1 MGTGRPR
8 TAEALAALLRQ
19 AGFGAPKLMP
29 TRTPLLA
36 RVMVAR
42 AV

>member
-8 TAEALAALLRQ
+8 TPEELSALLRQ
-19 AGFGAPKLMP
+19 AGFAAPRLMP
-29 TRTPLLA
+29 TRMPLLA

-42 AV
+42 AA